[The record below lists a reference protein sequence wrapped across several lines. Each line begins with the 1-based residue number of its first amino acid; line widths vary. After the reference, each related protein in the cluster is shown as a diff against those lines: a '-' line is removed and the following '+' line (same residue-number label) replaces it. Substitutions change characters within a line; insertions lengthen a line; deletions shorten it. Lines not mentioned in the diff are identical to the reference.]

1 MYTPVQSI
9 GPTQPGASVGQ
20 NTFTTVRGL
29 VVGGSGAAWN
39 THAYPLTYGATL
51 NAGSEIIVEA
61 WGRFS
66 TTGTPTVILGLYRG
80 TANDP
85 VTTSPEILAV
95 STAKTMTTGATNWE
109 WHCWY
114 LGRVLSTGTTTTG
127 GLIIGS
133 GYWRFGTSLTA
144 WTEVRWPETAPATV
158 AIDTTQ
164 PKGLAIGWTWS
175 ASSGSNDVSAHCMD
189 IRYVPAG

>member
-1 MYTPVQSI
+1 MAYTPRVTI
-9 GPTQPGASVGQ
+9 GPLQGGASVGQ

-39 THAYPLTYGATL
+39 THAYPLMYGGLA
-51 NAGSEIIVEA
+51 AGTKLTIEA

-109 WHCWY
+109 WHCSY
-114 LGRVLSTGTTTTG
+114 LGRVVTTGTATTG
-127 GLIIGS
+127 GTIIGS

-144 WTEVRWPETAPATV
+144 WTEVRWPETAPAAV
-158 AIDTTQ
+158 AIDTTVN
-164 PKGLAIGWTWS
+164 KGLAIGWTWGTSS
-175 ASSGSNDVSAHCMD
+175 ASNDVSCHVFD
-189 IRYVPAG
+189 VEFVSAG